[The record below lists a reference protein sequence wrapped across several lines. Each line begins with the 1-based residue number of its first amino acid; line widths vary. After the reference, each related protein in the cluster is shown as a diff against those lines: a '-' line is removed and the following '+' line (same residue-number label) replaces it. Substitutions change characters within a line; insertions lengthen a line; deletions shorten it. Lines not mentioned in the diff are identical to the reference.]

1 MRITATPSLT
11 AAPAI
16 GVPTSPFPTS
26 QPKIPQHLAPDRP
39 ASFSCCVLSLSDS
52 TRPPQAIYRRQRSK
66 NYRDSRSS
74 RSLIPC
80 SAISTTPFG
89 GFGLSQR
96 IRWILEFKP
105 ESTDGRRE
113 GQANW
118 DEGAYQGE
126 SLGSMGT
133 DVTRQRVFSSRTGLR
148 ERSGNAGN
156 RVIVTLDAA
165 GCARGAGGREF
176 GGVGSVA
183 DSAVRTGAA
192 GRAIGPGRG

>member
-1 MRITATPSLT
+1 MSPYGTSPTSYDFVVVGGGSAGLT
-11 AAPAI
+11 AARFAARLGRRVAI
-16 GVPTSPFPTS
+16 IEADRLGGDCTWTGCVP
-26 QPKIPQHLAPDRP
+26 
-39 ASFSCCVLSLSDS
+39 
-52 TRPPQAIYRRQRSK
+52 SK
-66 NYRDSRSS
+66 A
-74 RSLIPC
+74 LIR
-80 SAISTTPFG
+80 AALTAHTV
-89 GFGLSQR
+89 R
-96 IRWILEFKP
+96 KP

-113 GQANW
+113 GQASW

-165 GCARGAGGREF
+165 GYARGAGGREF

>member
-1 MRITATPSLT
+1 M
-11 AAPAI
+11 
-16 GVPTSPFPTS
+16 TS
-26 QPKIPQHLAPDRP
+26 
-39 ASFSCCVLSLSDS
+39 
-52 TRPPQAIYRRQRSK
+52 
-66 NYRDSRSS
+66 
-74 RSLIPC
+74 
-80 SAISTTPFG
+80 
-89 GFGLSQR
+89 
-96 IRWILEFKP
+96 KP

-113 GQANW
+113 GQASW

-165 GCARGAGGREF
+165 GYARGAGGREF

>member
-1 MRITATPSLT
+1 MT
-11 AAPAI
+11 
-16 GVPTSPFPTS
+16 
-26 QPKIPQHLAPDRP
+26 
-39 ASFSCCVLSLSDS
+39 
-52 TRPPQAIYRRQRSK
+52 
-66 NYRDSRSS
+66 
-74 RSLIPC
+74 
-80 SAISTTPFG
+80 
-89 GFGLSQR
+89 
-96 IRWILEFKP
+96 
-105 ESTDGRRE
+105 
-113 GQANW
+113 GQASW
-118 DEGAYQGE
+118 DPPMGGVKARQVGMRELQG